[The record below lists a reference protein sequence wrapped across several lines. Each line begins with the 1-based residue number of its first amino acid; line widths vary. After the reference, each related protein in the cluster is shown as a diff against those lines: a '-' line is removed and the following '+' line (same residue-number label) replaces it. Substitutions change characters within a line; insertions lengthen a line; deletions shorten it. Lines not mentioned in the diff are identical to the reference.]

1 MGCYTG
7 TTGRT
12 PTHIADFGR
21 FTELFF
27 ERMIARAQKKCELAP
42 LFIKAAKDVQ
52 NSTLP
57 NP

>member
-1 MGCYTG
+1 MLHRYYWQN
-7 TTGRT
+7 
-12 PTHIADFGR
+12 THIADFGR